1 MEVGG
6 ADEADDKSNDLI
18 LEEGRIHVT
27 IFDERVP
34 ILWPEGDGRRG
45 RRW

>member
-1 MEVGG
+1 MEIGG
-6 ADEADDKSNDLI
+6 ADEADDYSNDLI
-18 LEEGRIHVT
+18 LEERRIHVI

-34 ILWPEGDGRRG
+34 ILWLEGDGRRG